1 MSILVRCDYSQ
12 NYRQKAANANGRPI
26 IDSPLKIEQALQ
38 QQTFDS
44 AIHKAHLNILV
55 TASWLSQR
63 TTRALKPFDISM
75 QQYNIL
81 RILRG
86 RHPESATV
94 KMLTERMIDQTSNAS
109 RLVDKLVKKG
119 LVERTQC
126 PTDRRQVD
134 ITITEA
140 GLEKLAAATQVVNE
154 QIHSTTG
161 NFSAE
166 EAELVSVFLDKL
178 RSRGEDAEE

>member
-1 MSILVRCDYSQ
+1 
-12 NYRQKAANANGRPI
+12 
-26 IDSPLKIEQALQ
+26 
-38 QQTFDS
+38 
-44 AIHKAHLNILV
+44 
-55 TASWLSQR
+55 
-63 TTRALKPFDISM
+63 M

-86 RHPESATV
+86 RHPETATV

-109 RLVDKLVKKG
+109 RLVDKLVAKN
-119 LVERTQC
+119 LVQRTTC

-134 ITITEA
+134 IVITPA
-140 GLEKLAAATQVVNE
+140 GLQKLEEATVAVNE
-154 QIHSTTG
+154 QIHTTTG

-178 RSRGEDAEE
+178 RDRAEEE

>member
-1 MSILVRCDYSQ
+1 MKL
-12 NYRQKAANANGRPI
+12 
-26 IDSPLKIEQALQ
+26 EEALQ
-38 QQTFDS
+38 QAKFDS

-63 TTRALKPFDISM
+63 TTRALKPFGISM

-86 RHPESATV
+86 RHPETATV

-109 RLVDKLVKKG
+109 RLVDKLVAKN
-119 LVERTQC
+119 LVQRTTC

-134 ITITEA
+134 IVITPA
-140 GLEKLAAATQVVNE
+140 GLQKLEEATVAVNE
-154 QIHSTTG
+154 QIHTTTG

-178 RSRGEDAEE
+178 RDRAEEE